1 MKKNKIF
8 WQKTQKRY
16 NDHVLQIIPFQMET
30 VDEVLHK
37 EQLRLEM
44 EREEFSRLLDQ
55 EVQKALDREIS
66 KRTDEMTD
74 LEVQGFKR
82 WYMAYALEH
91 FHEIF
96 E

>member
-1 MKKNKIF
+1 
-8 WQKTQKRY
+8 
-16 NDHVLQIIPFQMET
+16 
-30 VDEVLHK
+30 
-37 EQLRLEM
+37 
-44 EREEFSRLLDQ
+44 
-55 EVQKALDREIS
+55 
-66 KRTDEMTD
+66 MTD